1 MVEISTN
8 TICFEG
14 ICRVYRNAVVD
25 HICVTLSAKYPDDWQ
40 ERVRKPFK
48 KEWETIRKN
57 AESARNKGLV
67 SEPLKDPE
75 DLLGVNHFESL
86 FRDHFDDLFPNLRDM
101 PESDRKDLR
110 GKVLSRA
117 HEIKE
122 VRDPSLGH
130 PAEADMTPKEG
141 ADLLSDA
148 EFILKHIDQD
158 AAQKVR
164 DWWHSVI
171 SSAAEVDLD
180 PVQPAKVVEASTLP
194 ARETIVPRFIGR
206 QTELEELS
214 VWLKDPYSRVW
225 LLAGDGGKGKT
236 AIAYQ
241 FAVSVLD
248 EPLMDL
254 EAVIWLSAKARRF
267 VQGQSV
273 EIEVPDFTDL
283 GSALDGVLRAYGSP
297 DFESKDLPGKE
308 QECREYLSALPVLI
322 VLDDLDSLE
331 GDSLTATMSYFL
343 NRTPSAKSKILLT
356 SRRIP
361 LGMQHTQVKG
371 FETASDEGIRFID
384 SRIEMYG
391 LEAKQFP
398 REIKNN
404 ILDACD
410 GSPLFIQDL
419 LRLCITG
426 EPVRAAIARWR
437 RDGGENARQYALER
451 EFEMLSDVAKKVL
464 LSCALYEGPASVT
477 EIRAAS
483 DISAT
488 DSDHAIQELQ
498 DSFLVPRHQLI
509 DGVPRFSLDVNTRQ
523 LVLDVL
529 GKSDL
534 AGRLRSAIQAI
545 TGQSQSTPAHRQRVG
560 QYIRQAV
567 SQSKL
572 NNHGEA
578 ENTLW
583 QALELFP
590 ENADL
595 HGMLGWVYKSWK
607 PHPRY
612 TDARTHFS
620 RAADLKCSNEE
631 TYRHWCDMEA
641 NQKEWSSATAVA
653 ERGLEV
659 IGKSQR
665 LSFLAGFTKS
675 RLAQD
680 LFQQAQY
687 SRAEQELD
695 KAESHLKSAFLELD
709 DLKQGGYQ
717 FQSKVHRAMVI
728 NYEHRVRICQRQ
740 QDSRGESRFLRLM
753 GRALDRW
760 RNEHPDDSYASSE
773 RQRLLYWFPSLND
786 YLDG

>member
-8 TICFEG
+8 AICFEG

-25 HICVTLSAKYPDDWQ
+25 HIRVTLSAKYPDDWQ
-40 ERVRKPFK
+40 ERVRKPFR

-67 SEPLKDPE
+67 SEPLKDPD
-75 DLLGVNHFESL
+75 DLLGVNHFYNL
-86 FRDHFDDLFPNLRDM
+86 FDEHCDNLFPGLGDM
-101 PESDRKDLR
+101 PENDRNGLRKNILDWARLIKD
-110 GKVLSRA
+110 
-117 HEIKE
+117 I
-122 VRDPSLGH
+122 RDPALGH
-130 PAEADMTPKEG
+130 PAEADLTPREG
-141 ADLLSDA
+141 ADLLSA
-148 EFILKHIDQD
+148 AANILQRVNKD
-158 AAQKVR
+158 AAQEVEKL
-164 DWWHSVI
+164 WLSVV
-171 SSAAEVDLD
+171 SSAAEGILD

-194 ARETIVPRFIGR
+194 ARETVAPRFIGR
-206 QTELEELS
+206 LTELEKLD

-236 AIAYQ
+236 AIAYE
-241 FAVSVLD
+241 FAVSVLE
-248 EPLMDL
+248 EPPPDL

-273 EIEVPDFTDL
+273 DIEVPDFTDL

-331 GDSLTATMSYFL
+331 SDNLTATMSYFL

-361 LGMQHTQVKG
+361 LGMEHTQVKG

-398 REIKNN
+398 RDIKNN

-419 LRLCITG
+419 LRLCIIG

-437 RDGGENARQYALER
+437 QEGGEDARRYALER
-451 EFEMLSDVAKKVL
+451 ELEMLSDAAKKVL
-464 LSCALYEGPASVT
+464 LSCALYEGPASVD
-477 EIRAAS
+477 EIRVAS
-483 DISAT
+483 NISAT
-488 DSDHAIQELQ
+488 DCERAIQDLQ
-498 DSFLVPRHQLI
+498 SLFLIPRPQLI
-509 DGVPRFSLDVNTRQ
+509 EDTPRFSLNVNTRQ

-529 GKSDL
+529 GESDL
-534 AGRLRSAIQAI
+534 AGRIRSAIRQI
-545 TGQSQSTPAHRQRVG
+545 TGRSPVTVG
-560 QYIRQAV
+560 PYIRQAV
-567 SQSKL
+567 SQAKL
-572 NNHGEA
+572 NKHGEA

-583 QALELFP
+583 QALDLFP
-590 ENADL
+590 ENAEL

-612 TDARTHFS
+612 TDARAHFL
-620 RAADLKCSNEE
+620 RAADLKCSEAE

-641 NQKEWSSATAVA
+641 SQREWSSAAVAA

-680 LFQQAQY
+680 LFKQAQY
-687 SRAEQELD
+687 SRAEQEVD
-695 KAESHLKSAFLELD
+695 KAESHLKSAFWELD

-740 QDSRGESRFLRLM
+740 QDSRGENRFLRLM
-753 GRALDRW
+753 ARALDRW